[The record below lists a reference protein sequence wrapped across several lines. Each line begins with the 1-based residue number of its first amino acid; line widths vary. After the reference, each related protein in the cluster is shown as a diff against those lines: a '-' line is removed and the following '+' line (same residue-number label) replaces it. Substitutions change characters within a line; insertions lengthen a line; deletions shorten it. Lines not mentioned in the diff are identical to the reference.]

1 MNIVQT
7 DFKDLLIINHE
18 IYYDERGSFKEVFRK
33 NVIEE
38 SLGLLSI
45 LNNCPL
51 ILPTTLSEKN
61 NLKSLRKKIEEYIY
75 LISLFLGILKVL
87 CRFFKLGK

>member
-1 MNIVQT
+1 MDIVKT

-38 SLGLLSI
+38 NLGYKIVGYKLELFV
-45 LNNCPL
+45 
-51 ILPTTLSEKN
+51 
-61 NLKSLRKKIEEYIY
+61 LKEACKKI
-75 LISLFLGILKVL
+75 K
-87 CRFFKLGK
+87 